1 MIMVMVIMV
10 MWPCGD
16 NVDSDDGSGDNIDN
30 NNNDGG
36 DLGNGDDEGD
46 NNDDAVPIFFIL
58 SS

>member
-1 MIMVMVIMV
+1 MVIMV